1 MHTPHI
7 SSVRTLTASALLA
20 MTGTAAFA
28 ESTPPAWADPLRQSE
43 GTLAP
48 YATMAVFPDAESA
61 KAVDFDKSPYYRTLS
76 GDWKF
81 SWVDNPA
88 KRPADFFKTD
98 FDDSAWKTIPV
109 PANVELEG
117 YGRPIYTNVQYP
129 FGNPTPPTIPGD
141 YNPVSS
147 YRRTFTVPEGWDG
160 REVFLSFEGVN
171 SFFEVWVNGV
181 KAGFSKDSRTR
192 ATFDVTKLLKKGENL
207 VAVQVFRWND
217 GSYLEDQDFWRL
229 SGIFRDVSLWSAPK
243 VRLADFFVTTDLT
256 GDFSHATLKVAAK
269 IADDSGSAAKV
280 FLSGT
285 LLDAAG
291 KVVAEFPVLPVN
303 AAPGAETAAAM
314 ETPVERP
321 ALWNAETP
329 NLYTLLLSLKDESGK
344 TLECVPWRVGFRKV
358 EIKDGQLL
366 VNGQAI
372 LIKGVNRHEWDPD
385 SGQVMTMER
394 MRSDIVLMKQN
405 NINAVRTCH
414 YPNDPRFYDLCD
426 AYGIYIVDEA
436 DIECH
441 GCTQLSSDP
450 AWSAAYLF
458 RTKRMVERDKNHAC
472 VIVWSLGNESGM
484 GQNLRADYAW
494 IKGRDATR
502 PVQYEGDRSTSI
514 SDIVCPMYA
523 DPQFLVN
530 YASLPRT
537 KPLIQCEYAHAMG
550 NSTGDLAAYWTPIY
564 GGAPYLQGGFIWD
577 FVDQGLSCPV
587 PPEGKW
593 VEAENPK
600 EVPYDPARGT
610 FFAYGGTFGPKGT
623 PSDGDFCCNGLVG
636 ADRVPHPGLAEMKKI
651 YQPIQMR
658 AAEGSTLAKYRVELA
673 NWNRFTDP
681 ADTLVARWKVLENG
695 HVLREGGC
703 NLPHIAPGKTDVLEI
718 GTNLTEAD
726 LKTGAEYIFDLSL
739 VLKNAAPYAKA
750 GHEVA
755 WEQFSMSGAP
765 EIAPAGDFDTKGG
778 LSLGE
783 TPDAFTVS
791 GGGFAVA
798 VDRGTGFLAS
808 IKSGDKELLAG
819 PLGPDFWRAPTD
831 NDRGSRMADASPAP
845 NPWNPGGMG
854 VWREARKHWKATS
867 VAAEKLPDGG
877 VRVIVQGEIETP
889 PCRLTLVWTISP
901 DGTIDVAQSFLP
913 SEHGVAPE
921 LPRFGMKGTLAKGF
935 THLAW
940 YGKGPQ
946 ETYWDRQNARLG
958 LYRGEV
964 KDQYCKG
971 YVMPQESGN
980 KEGVR
985 WMDVTDDSGAG
996 LRIVGEPTV
1005 SVNALPYE
1013 DDDLFCDSQM
1023 ANFYPWQLAE
1033 RGTTTLHID
1042 LHQRG
1047 VAGDQSWGA
1056 LPHAQYRLDA
1066 APLFFR
1072 YRLEILR
1079 EKSVAEKAAAQ
1090 AWASGRV
1097 ASAGTPAPLDE
1108 DNRPTLRELITTSDA
1123 YKQLQMHYRAE
1134 VGFGSGGQHW
1144 YGLTATASGEDFD
1157 VSVSYYRG
1165 RFRTYYPEVV
1175 IVPGPVQGPV
1185 KLTPADGSGTAPGS
1199 LKSEAPAGK

>member
-1 MHTPHI
+1 MHTPNL
-7 SSVRTLTASALLA
+7 SSVRTLTASALFLA
-20 MTGTAAFA
+20 MTGAAFA
-28 ESTPPAWADPLRQSE
+28 QSTPPVWADPARQAE

-61 KAVDFDKSPYYRTLS
+61 RAVDFDKSPYYQTLS

-88 KRPADFFKTD
+88 KRPADFFEAG
-98 FDDSAWKTIPV
+98 FDDSSWKTIPV
-109 PANVELEG
+109 PSNVELEG

-129 FGNPTPPTIPGD
+129 FGEPTPPTIPGD

-147 YRRTFTVPEGWDG
+147 YRRAFTVPENWDG
-160 REVFLSFEGVN
+160 REIFLSFEGVN
-171 SFFEVWVNGV
+171 SFFTVWVNGV
-181 KAGFSKDSRTR
+181 KAGYSKDSRTR
-192 ATFDVTKLLKKGENL
+192 ATFDVTGLLHPGENL

-229 SGIFRDVSLWSAPK
+229 SGIFRDVYLWSAPK
-243 VRLADFFVTTDLT
+243 TRLADFFVTTGLSD
-256 GDFSHATLKVAAK
+256 DFSQATLKVAAK
-269 IADDSGSAAKV
+269 IACDSGSATKV

-285 LLDAAG
+285 LLDSQG
-291 KVVAEFPVLPVN
+291 KVAAELPVASIN
-303 AAPGAETAAAM
+303 ATPDAESSAAVEAP
-314 ETPVERP
+314 VDHP

-329 NLYTLLLSLKDESGK
+329 NLYTLLLTLKDESGK
-344 TLECVPWRVGFRKV
+344 TLECVPVRVGMRKV
-358 EIKDGQLL
+358 EIRNGQLL
-366 VNGQAI
+366 VNGQPI

-385 SGQVMTMER
+385 KGQVMTLARMED
-394 MRSDIVLMKQN
+394 DIRLMKAN

-426 AYGIYIVDEA
+426 QYGIYVVDEA
-436 DIECH
+436 NIECH

-458 RTKRMVERDKNHAC
+458 RTQRMVERDKNHPSI
-472 VIVWSLGNESGM
+472 IVWSLGNESGM
-484 GQNLRADYAW
+484 GENLRADYAW
-494 IKGRDATR
+494 IKNRDATR

-530 YASLPRT
+530 YASLPRE

-550 NSTGDLAAYWTPIY
+550 NSTGDLAAYWAPIY

-577 FVDQGLSCPV
+577 FVDQGLRCPV

-600 EVPYDPARGT
+600 AVPYDPARGT

-623 PSDGDFCCNGLVG
+623 RSDGDFCCNGLVG
-636 ADRVPHPGLAEMKKI
+636 ADRVPHPGFAEMKKI
-651 YQPIQMR
+651 YQSILLR

-673 NWNRFTDP
+673 NWNRFSDP

-695 HVLREGGC
+695 HVLREGGA
-703 NLPHIAPGKTDVLEI
+703 NLPHIAPGKTGILEI

-726 LKTGAEYIFDLSL
+726 LKPGAEYILDVSL
-739 VLKNAAPYAKA
+739 VLKDAAPYAKA

-765 EIAPAGDFDTKGG
+765 EIVPAGDFDTKDG
-778 LSLGE
+778 LALSE
-783 TPDAFTVS
+783 TPDAFNVS
-791 GGGFAVA
+791 GGGFAVT
-798 VDRGTGFLAS
+798 VDRSTGFVSSIRCGEKEILA
-808 IKSGDKELLAG
+808 D

-845 NPWNPGGMG
+845 NAWNPGGMG
-854 VWREARKHWKATS
+854 TWRHARERWKVQS
-867 VAAEKLPDGG
+867 VAAQELPDGS
-877 VRVIVQGEIETP
+877 VKIVTKGGIADPACNLTIE
-889 PCRLTLVWTISP
+889 WTIRP
-901 DGTIDVAQSFLP
+901 DGTIDAVQSFLP
-913 SEHGVAPE
+913 SENGVAPE

-985 WMDVTDDSGAG
+985 WMEIADDSGTG
-996 LRIVGEPTV
+996 LRIVGLPAV
-1005 SVNALPYE
+1005 SVNALPYT
-1013 DDDLFCDSQM
+1013 DDDLFCNSQM
-1023 ANFYPWQLAE
+1023 ANFYPWQLPV
-1033 RGTTTLHID
+1033 RDTTTLHID

-1047 VAGDQSWGA
+1047 VAGDNSWGA
-1056 LPHAQYRLDA
+1056 TPHAPYRIDA
-1066 APLFFR
+1066 APLTFR

-1097 ASAGTPAPLDE
+1097 ASAGIPAPLEGDS
-1108 DNRPTLRELITTSDA
+1108 RPTLRELITSSDA
-1123 YKQLQMHYRAE
+1123 YKQLEMHYSVE
-1134 VGFGSGGQHW
+1134 LGFGSGGQHW

-1157 VSVSYYRG
+1157 VSVSYYQG
-1165 RFRTYYPEVV
+1165 RFRTYAPEIV

-1185 KLTPADGSGTAPGS
+1185 KLPPADGSGSAPGS
-1199 LKSEAPAGK
+1199 LKADDSAGK